1 MTSSRSSRSR
11 DEESEA
17 RRDRLVAIGEIAAE
31 VAHELRNA
39 LQIVSANVYLAR
51 QNAGAGLATA
61 EPHLAKIERSTRI
74 AQGIVDDLMALARG
88 EAVHAEPILV
98 ADLLPLGREWL
109 VASPSSSSRAPS
121 FEDSIE
127 PPDLKARAHVGLV
140 ARLFHV
146 LYENAI
152 KAKATRI
159 TTTARVVGERVQIEI
174 ADNGPGVPEQIRE
187 TLFEPLVSA
196 RLGGSGLG
204 LALARRIVSAHGGTI
219 ALVGASTFRIELP
232 AP

>member
-1 MTSSRSSRSR
+1 
-11 DEESEA
+11 
-17 RRDRLVAIGEIAAE
+17 

-39 LQIVSANVYLAR
+39 LQIVSANVFLAR
-51 QNAGAGLATA
+51 QAASAGLATA

-109 VASPSSSSRAPS
+109 VASPSSGGPT

-159 TTTARVVGERVQIEI
+159 TTTVRAVGERVQIEI
-174 ADNGPGVPEQIRE
+174 ADDGPGVPEEIRE

-196 RLGGSGLG
+196 RVGGSGLG
-204 LALARRIVSAHGGTI
+204 LALARRIVAAHSGTI

-232 AP
+232 SR

>member
-1 MTSSRSSRSR
+1 VTASRSR
-11 DEESEA
+11 DDSEA
-17 RRDRLVAIGEIAAE
+17 RRDRLLAIGEIAAE

-39 LQIVSANVYLAR
+39 LQIVSANVFLAR
-51 QNAGAGLATA
+51 QAASAGLATA

-88 EAVHAEPILV
+88 EAVHAEPISV

-109 VASPSSSSRAPS
+109 VASPPQGPS

-127 PPDLKARAHVGLV
+127 PPDLKIRAHVGLT

-159 TTTARVVGERVQIEI
+159 TTTARAVGERVQIEI
-174 ADNGPGVPEQIRE
+174 ADDGPGVPEEIRE

-196 RLGGSGLG
+196 RVGGSGLG
-204 LALARRIVSAHGGTI
+204 LALARRIVAAHSGTI

-232 AP
+232 SR